1 MKLVVGIG
9 NYGKEYECTRHN
21 IGFMVLDYFP
31 GNKKFVKKK
40 DLKKKRTSIRLKQI
54 KIRFLYEVQKF
65 KEILI
70 FFLKLF
76 YEF

>member
-31 GNKKFVKKK
+31 GNK
-40 DLKKKRTSIRLKQI
+40 
-54 KIRFLYEVQKF
+54 
-65 KEILI
+65 
-70 FFLKLF
+70 
-76 YEF
+76 